1 MDLIQVTI
9 IHSPERRFTNVKGK
23 ALDGHSNIAVET
35 NLNEAFKMRFKVER
49 FLNRSLWVFS
59 PEVVHIS

>member
-1 MDLIQVTI
+1 V
-9 IHSPERRFTNVKGK
+9 EGK

-35 NLNEAFKMRFKVER
+35 GLDEAFKKRFKVER

-59 PEVVHIS
+59 PEVVHRMCIITFNLDIV